1 LADPRLTIAGREL
14 RSLRAEKTIL
24 LALAIQLF
32 VAAFSSFLVV
42 GLVSL
47 YDPGSAAGYD
57 VEVAVAGDADAR
69 AELLAAADGV
79 EGVSGRPY
87 DDAGA
92 ARAALGDGRVQ
103 AAVIARE
110 RGGRVAVT
118 ALVPDGNVRT
128 TLIVVRL
135 RDALRALERAE
146 RADRAAFLERTPLA
160 LPPRA
165 GGSPY
170 YGFTYTVLLPLLLFL
185 PVFISGSIAVDSL
198 TEEADRGTLELL
210 RVAPVTDA
218 GIVDGKALAAAAL
231 APGQA
236 VLWIALLGLNG
247 TRVANVGRL
256 VVLVAALAAVVTAL
270 GAGLAL
276 LAPDRRAAQ
285 FAYSLGTLVLFGGGA
300 LLPGGPVNLAARL
313 ALDSAG
319 LAGTLLVG
327 GYALAGGLAYL
338 AVRRLV
344 DRIGVATAG

>member
-1 LADPRLTIAGREL
+1 MADPRLAIAGREL

-47 YDPGSAAGYD
+47 YDPGNAAGYD
-57 VEVAVAGDADAR
+57 VDVAVAGDADAR
-69 AELLAAADGV
+69 ADLLAAADDV
-79 EGVSGRPY
+79 EGVSGQPY

-92 ARAALGDGRVQ
+92 ARTALDDGRVQ
-103 AAVIARE
+103 AAVVARE
-110 RGGRVAVT
+110 RGGRVVVT

-135 RDALRALERAE
+135 RDALRAFERAE
-146 RADRAAFLERTPLA
+146 RTERAPFLERTPLA
-160 LPPRA
+160 LPPRTGA
-165 GGSPY
+165 SPY

-185 PVFISGSIAVDSL
+185 PVFISGSIAVDSI

-218 GIVDGKALAAAAL
+218 GIVDAKALAAAVL
-231 APGQA
+231 APAQA
-236 VLWIALLGLNG
+236 LLWIALLGLNG
-247 TRVANVGRL
+247 TPVANVGRL
-256 VVLVAALAAVVTAL
+256 VALVAALAGIVTAL

-285 FAYSLGTLVLFGGGA
+285 FGYSLGTLVLFGGGA
-300 LLPGGPVNLAARL
+300 LLPGGPVTLAASL
-313 ALDSAG
+313 ALDSVGPAE
-319 LAGTLLVG
+319 TLLVG
-327 GYALAGGLAYL
+327 GYLLAGAAAYL

-344 DRIGVATAG
+344 GRTGVPAAG